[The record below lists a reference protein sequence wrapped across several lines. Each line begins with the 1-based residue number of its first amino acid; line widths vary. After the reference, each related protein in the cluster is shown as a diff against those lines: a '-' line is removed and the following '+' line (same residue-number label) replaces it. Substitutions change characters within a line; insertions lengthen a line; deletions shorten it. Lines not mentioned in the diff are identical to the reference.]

1 MKREIKFRVWDH
13 EVKNMIYPYETPDKA
28 HHSFHML
35 YGSLRYQNYQ
45 NGFGTANIMQ
55 YTGLKDKNG
64 KGIYEGDVIIQK
76 HWNGGDNYTE
86 PSETHEFYG
95 VVMWHCGGFG
105 IQTQICRGAGVEVN
119 VCENDEY
126 TEVEII
132 GNIYEDEHLLNKR
145 KR

>member
-1 MKREIKFRVWDH
+1 MKREIKFRAWCDPGEPSH
-13 EVKNMIYPYETPDKA
+13 AI
-28 HHSFHML
+28 ML
-35 YGSLRYQNYQ
+35 YDRGDLSE
-45 NGFGTANIMQ
+45 FFDATEHDHIMQ

-145 KR
+145 KK